1 MNLNKKSAVVLFSA
15 LFGVNAFCSM
25 AQAATYTE
33 TKIAQW
39 GDPTTLPHTRTRC
52 VKEAKGDIFGR
63 EWSSCVGWATDTQ
76 TMQVEL
82 FMKTEG
88 PEVAENVSNAV
99 KAALA
104 TCVTTASSAAGS
116 AALGAPSP
124 EIAARLAAGAAAGVA
139 SFKSCVVASA
149 ATLSTYGLSADKFN
163 LAFDSRT
170 HWSNWSN
177 E

>member
-1 MNLNKKSAVVLFSA
+1 MNLNKKSAVILFSA

-99 KAALA
+99 KAALW
-104 TCVTTASSAAGS
+104 
-116 AALGAPSP
+116 
-124 EIAARLAAGAAAGVA
+124 RRMAGV
-139 SFKSCVVASA
+139 FMGDGV
-149 ATLSTYGLSADKFN
+149 D
-163 LAFDSRT
+163 LAMVDVS
-170 HWSNWSN
+170 SL
-177 E
+177 